1 MDLLLWIGPRRG
13 PAELKGLLNAQGLDL
28 MAFESADAA
37 LRATTGLPVAAAFVV
52 DWPGA
57 PQAVKQLTASRPEV
71 QILVATGAG
80 VSRSLLQALHAGA
93 STVLDFRTESKPEI
107 LTRVQEAVARH
118 GQANRER
125 SLLLRLRS
133 LNEDF
138 LKNVVALEKRNI
150 QLEERLRSEAVEL
163 DAEELPA
170 RVLVVDDEEV
180 VRNVVE
186 AILSKKGYS
195 FVSVADG
202 EAALAEM
209 ERRPFDLVIT
219 DKNLPGMSGIDLLR
233 EVRRRDSGADLML
246 MTGYGTMDS
255 AIDALNV
262 GAAAYLT
269 KPFDHVKTV
278 MERIEAVLDERRER
292 NRKRVYLHMIKD
304 RNRAFLEQYRAIRA
318 DLEAWLQN
326 RGVPIDSPTP
336 VAPAVARDQSHG

>member
-1 MDLLLWIGPRRG
+1 MDLMLWIGPRRG
-13 PAELKGLLNAQGLDL
+13 PAELKALLNAQGLDL

-37 LRATTGLPVAAAFVV
+37 LRATVGLPVAAAFVV
-52 DWPGA
+52 DWVGA
-57 PQAVKQLTASRPEV
+57 PQAVKEISGARPEV

-80 VSRSLLQALHAGA
+80 ISRSVLQSMHSGAG
-93 STVLDFRTESKPEI
+93 TLIDFRTESKPEI
-107 LTRVQEAVARH
+107 LERVQEAVAKH
-118 GQANRER
+118 AQANRER

-150 QLEERLRSEAVEL
+150 QLEERLRAEAEEL
-163 DAEELPA
+163 GAEELPA
-170 RVLVVDDEEV
+170 RVLIVDDEEV
-180 VRNVVE
+180 VRNVLE
-186 AILSKKGYS
+186 TILSKKAYP
-195 FVSVADG
+195 FVSVADA
-202 EAALAEM
+202 EAAMAEIQKH
-209 ERRPFDLVIT
+209 PFDLVIT

-233 EVRRRDSGADLML
+233 EVKKKNPETDLMM

-255 AIDALNV
+255 AIDALNM
-262 GAAAYLT
+262 GASAYLT

-278 MERIEAVLDERRER
+278 LERIEAVLNDRRDR

-326 RGVPIDSPTP
+326 RGVIIDTP
-336 VAPAVARDQSHG
+336 PPSV